1 MQLMILLIPKVHGIY
16 ILYFNSII
24 QYIFQLIYNMI
35 FYRVT

>member
-1 MQLMILLIPKVHGIY
+1 MQLTIHLIPKVHGMY
-16 ILYFNSII
+16 ISYFNSTI